1 MSDSWINQKDLTEHN
16 LHAQCMEGLK
26 FSKHDLDTAIL
37 QHGELF
43 YKVSERVAYYTSMR
57 DEAKKR
63 MEESYAR
70 NSLRIREQATE
81 EGRKLTEDLV
91 KQLTL
96 LDDDYKEDSVTYLRA
111 KWETDVWSALKDSYT
126 SRGFMVKEI
135 AELWKANYFNTD
147 AIKGGTEDVQYEVQR
162 AKLAE
167 SRKSFKDVLKR
178 RT

>member
-1 MSDSWINQKDLTEHN
+1 MESWVSQQDLTDLKLYH
-16 LHAQCMEGLK
+16 QCTVGLQ
-26 FSKHDLDTAIL
+26 FNKHELDEAIL
-37 QHGELF
+37 HHGELF
-43 YKVSERVAYYTSMR
+43 FTVSERVANYSSIR

-96 LDDDYKEDSVTYLRA
+96 LDDDYKEDSICYLRA
-111 KWETDVWSALKDSYT
+111 KWETDVWTALKDAYNA
-126 SRGFMVKEI
+126 RGYMIKEM
-135 AELWKANYFNTD
+135 AELWKASYFNTE
-147 AIKGGTEDVQYEVQR
+147 AIKGGTEDVQYEIQR

-167 SRKSFKDVLKR
+167 NRKPFKDLLKR

>member
-1 MSDSWINQKDLTEHN
+1 MEQWVTQQDLIDEY
-16 LHAQCMEGLK
+16 LYEQCKEGLK
-26 FSKHDLDTAIL
+26 FNKHELDTAIL
-37 QHGELF
+37 HHGELF
-43 YKVSERVAYYTSMR
+43 FNVSERVAHYSSIR

-96 LDDDYKEDSVTYLRA
+96 LDEDYREDSKRYLRA
-111 KWETDVWSALKDSYT
+111 KWETDVWAALKDAYNA
-126 SRGFMVKEI
+126 RGYMIKEM
-135 AELWKANYFNTD
+135 AELWKANYFNTES
-147 AIKGGTEDVQYEVQR
+147 IKGGTEDVQYEMQR

-167 SRKSFKDVLKR
+167 NRKPFKDLLKR

>member
-1 MSDSWINQKDLTEHN
+1 MEPWVAQQDLED
-16 LHAQCMEGLK
+16 LHLYEQCVEGLQ
-26 FSKHDLDTAIL
+26 FSKHELDIAIL
-37 QHGELF
+37 HHGELF
-43 YKVSERVAYYTSMR
+43 FKVSVNVAHYSSIR

-96 LDDDYKEDSVTYLRA
+96 LDEDYKEDSIRFLRA
-111 KWETDVWSALKDSYT
+111 KWETEVWTALKDSYNA
-126 SRGFMVKEI
+126 RGYMIKEM
-135 AELWKANYFNTD
+135 AELWKANYFNTES
-147 AIKGGTEDVQYEVQR
+147 IKGGTEDVQYEIQR

-167 SRKSFKDVLKR
+167 GRKPFKDLLKR

>member
-1 MSDSWINQKDLTEHN
+1 MSEQWINQKDLTEN
-16 LHAQCMEGLK
+16 ILHDQCTEGLK

-96 LDDDYKEDSVTYLRA
+96 LDEDYKEDSITYLHA
-111 KWETDVWSALKDSYT
+111 KWETDVWTALKDSYT
-126 SRGFMVKEI
+126 SRGFMIKEM

-147 AIKGGTEDVQYEVQR
+147 VIKGGTEDVQNEVQR

-167 SRKSFKDVLKR
+167 GRKSFKDVLKR
-178 RT
+178 RS

>member
-1 MSDSWINQKDLTEHN
+1 MEPWVSQQNLTDLK
-16 LHAQCMEGLK
+16 LHEQCVEGLQ
-26 FSKHDLDTAIL
+26 FNKHELDTAIL
-37 QHGELF
+37 HHGELF
-43 YKVSERVAYYTSMR
+43 FKVSERVAHYSSVR

-96 LDDDYKEDSVTYLRA
+96 LDEDYKEDSIRFLRA
-111 KWETDVWSALKDSYT
+111 KWETEVWTALKDSYNA
-126 SRGFMVKEI
+126 RGYMIKEM
-135 AELWKANYFNTD
+135 AELWKANYFNTES
-147 AIKGGTEDVQYEVQR
+147 IKGGTEDVQYEIQR

-167 SRKSFKDVLKR
+167 GRKPFKDLLKR